1 MSLSQYQTATLAL
14 GQFVPDSFLEKVA
27 IVFLNA
33 WVFFWSGDFS
43 GKLAQ
48 VFLAMGFF
56 EMPPQD
62 VPSIEGA
69 RWAVLKDFFSQSD
82 VFFQTVLE
90 MDVSKNRGYPQII
103 HFNRIFHYKPSI
115 LGENPYFLETP
126 KLTPQRQP

>member
-1 MSLSQYQTATLAL
+1 MSLSQYQTATFGFGAVRS
-14 GQFVPDSFLEKVA
+14 GQFPFQVA

-33 WVFFWSGDFS
+33 WAFFWSGDFS

-69 RWAVLKDFFSQSD
+69 RWAVLKDFFLKARC
-82 VFFQTVLE
+82 FFRL
-90 MDVSKNRGYPQII
+90 
-103 HFNRIFHYKPSI
+103 F
-115 LGENPYFLETP
+115 
-126 KLTPQRQP
+126 